1 MIMYESYVKPM
12 LARNEQSIRALDRLN
27 RDAAE
32 VLQAVLPQ
40 GISRLFE
47 LLAKVIVY
55 FAYHISYIFV

>member
-47 LLAKVIVY
+47 LLSKVMVY
-55 FAYHISYIFV
+55 FAYHMSYFFV